1 MSAPPNWNEL
11 LGQEVVLD
19 LASQFVCLGR
29 LVQQQGDYL
38 LLAEADVHDLRD
50 TPTTSREQYVVAARL
65 HGINATRRYVWV
77 ALREVVAISRLADV
91 MAE

>member
-1 MSAPPNWNEL
+1 MSEPPTWNEL

-29 LVQQQGDYL
+29 LAQQQGDYL

-77 ALREVVAISRLADV
+77 ALREVVAISRLVDV